1 VLLLFWTAAGPAPA
15 RARRPVRVGLF
26 DFMPCIFQ
34 DGQGQP
40 QGLFVDM
47 LREVAAREAWDLT
60 FVPGTWT
67 QGLERLRR
75 GEVDL
80 VTSVARTSGRE
91 SYLTFGKVPAFT
103 VWSNLY
109 ARSSAGITSI
119 LDLQSRRIALMRND
133 INGQH
138 LKELCRNFAIPFVE
152 VPVDSMPQV
161 LAAVAEGRADAG
173 VVGNLF
179 GYANEHAYPV
189 TRTPV
194 VFSPFDIYFATGRDS
209 NPDLLAALDGYL
221 REGRA
226 SANSH
231 YNRVVDHWL
240 RPGERPGVPNWVVYV
255 AGASLG
261 ALVLALAAIGVFRH
275 QVNRATAKI
284 RALNAHLH
292 KELDQRERSEARRL
306 ELERQVQHVQKLES
320 LGMLAGGIAHDFN
333 NLLTAMLGHIDV
345 AGSRLGSGDPARPHL
360 ESLERII
367 HRAADLTRQMLAYSG
382 RGRFVVRR
390 QDFNQVIRDVTHLL
404 QVSMSKKV
412 RLDFDL
418 AEPLPTV
425 QADAAQVQQV
435 VMNLVTNAADAI
447 GDREGT
453 IRITTRAADL
463 DRTDLDRAFQGRGLA
478 PGRYV
483 AVEVDDT
490 GCGMTPEVRARIF
503 DPFFTTKPT
512 GHGLGLAATL
522 GILKGHGAAVEIHS
536 EPGRGTRFRL
546 LFPADPGGVAETR
559 PAEPAG
565 GELPPATVLLVDD
578 ERMILDST
586 RAGLEALGLSV
597 VTAGD
602 GLEALD
608 RLQEPGAKVDLVI
621 MDLTMPRMD
630 GHEAYARIRAL
641 RPGLPVIL
649 SSGYNE
655 QESVRRLPDAGLAGF
670 LQKPYTLKA
679 LAGAVGAALAGTGI

>member
-1 VLLLFWTAAGPAPA
+1 
-15 RARRPVRVGLF
+15 
-26 DFMPCIFQ
+26 
-34 DGQGQP
+34 
-40 QGLFVDM
+40 
-47 LREVAAREAWDLT
+47 
-60 FVPGTWT
+60 
-67 QGLERLRR
+67 
-75 GEVDL
+75 
-80 VTSVARTSGRE
+80 
-91 SYLTFGKVPAFT
+91 
-103 VWSNLY
+103 
-109 ARSSAGITSI
+109 
-119 LDLQSRRIALMRND
+119 
-133 INGQH
+133 
-138 LKELCRNFAIPFVE
+138 
-152 VPVDSMPQV
+152 
-161 LAAVAEGRADAG
+161 
-173 VVGNLF
+173 
-179 GYANEHAYPV
+179 
-189 TRTPV
+189 
-194 VFSPFDIYFATGRDS
+194 
-209 NPDLLAALDGYL
+209 
-221 REGRA
+221 
-226 SANSH
+226 
-231 YNRVVDHWL
+231 
-240 RPGERPGVPNWVVYV
+240 
-255 AGASLG
+255 
-261 ALVLALAAIGVFRH
+261 
-275 QVNRATAKI
+275 
-284 RALNAHLH
+284 
-292 KELDQRERSEARRL
+292 
-306 ELERQVQHVQKLES
+306 
-320 LGMLAGGIAHDFN
+320 
-333 NLLTAMLGHIDV
+333 
-345 AGSRLGSGDPARPHL
+345 
-360 ESLERII
+360 
-367 HRAADLTRQMLAYSG
+367 MLAYSG